1 MSKCRGLGA
10 HRFIQARAG
19 FVSVAALLCLSAPA
33 KLFAQTAPEQ
43 PTPSPPQRTTQEET
57 LPPVDVEVRRRP
69 PPRRPAP
76 AARPAP
82 APAPTPPQEATTEA
96 QPAVTGYR
104 ANTSGIGRLPVPLRD
119 MPQTVNVVPQ
129 QVIQEQRANT
139 MEDALRAIPG
149 ITFAAGEGGQ
159 QGDSPFIRGFVARSD
174 LFRDGM
180 RDPGWYTRDLF
191 AADRVE
197 VYKGPSAFA
206 FGRGATGGAIN
217 TVTRLPDGKNFV
229 EGTVTA
235 TTGPGVRA
243 ELDAGGK
250 NGIWSGRIAALGM
263 DLDTPTRDH
272 VWTKRW
278 GVAPSVSVDL
288 GERTKATLSYIYQG
302 EQGAPD
308 YGFTFLPQ
316 PAYDAKTGALTNPGY
331 YGNGAAT
338 PPLPVPRNTWYGIP
352 TGPLRDLTEVNTQ
365 IATAKFE
372 HELNK
377 DTKFTNAIRYIVNE
391 RFSRPTA
398 LRSLGTAGA
407 AFPSPLPAQFQNYP
421 IDQMFVGRERR
432 ERQTNNTY
440 LVNQGDVVTKFN
452 TEAWQHTL
460 AAGYEITGET
470 REQNRQDIC
479 DPTNVACRTSVIDPE
494 SGGSPSGGVQKI
506 YKEINTRASN
516 LAMFAS
522 DQIKINKYFEVL
534 ASVRGDFFRTVYD
547 DPNQAL
553 VPNQHLERSDSML
566 SYRFG
571 AVAHPMSNISTYVAY
586 GISYNPSAEQGT
598 IDNISA
604 ANLTPERTFTVE
616 AGVKADVLQN
626 RLSLTGAIFRIEKTN
641 LRITDPT
648 DGVTTILDGI
658 ARVDGVEVGAAGK
671 ITDEWSVFAGYSYL
685 QSRIFDTPDLRQN
698 GRELPNTPSHNLTL
712 WTTYALTGKLTLG
725 GGVTYQ
731 SFAYANTQ
739 NTAFV
744 PDYRKFDAMVSYKVD
759 EKSTLQLNVYNL
771 TDKYYYSQYSGG
783 NVVPASG
790 RWASLTYKVRW

>member
-1 MSKCRGLGA
+1 MSKCAGLGA
-10 HRFIQARAG
+10 QRFIQAQAG

-33 KLFAQTAPEQ
+33 KLSAQTASEQ
-43 PTPSPPQRTTQEET
+43 PAPTPPQRSAQQET
-57 LPPVDVEVRRRP
+57 LPPVDVDVVRRRP
-69 PPRRPAP
+69 PLRRPAVATP
-76 AARPAP
+76 SPAP
-82 APAPTPPQEATTEA
+82 APLPAAEPTTEA

-104 ANTSGIGRLPVPLRD
+104 GNTSGIGRLPVPLRD
-119 MPQTVNVVPQ
+119 TPQTVNVVPQ

-149 ITFAAGEGGQ
+149 ITFSAGEGGQ
-159 QGDSPFIRGFVARSD
+159 QGDGPIIRGFVARSD

-191 AADRVE
+191 NADRVE

-217 TVTRLPDGKNFV
+217 TMSKLPDGKSFV

-235 TTGPGVRA
+235 TTGPGIRT

-263 DLDTPTRDH
+263 DLDTPTRDN
-272 VWTKRW
+272 VWTRRW
-278 GVAPSVSVDL
+278 GLAPSVAVDL
-288 GERTKATLSYIYQG
+288 GERTKAMFSYIYQG

-308 YGFTFLPQ
+308 YGFTYLPQ
-316 PAYDAKTGALTNPGY
+316 PAYSPQTGALTNPGY

-352 TGPLRDLTEVNTQ
+352 TGPLRDITEVNTQ
-365 IATAKFE
+365 IATAKIE
-372 HELNK
+372 HELNNN
-377 DTKFTNAIRYIVNE
+377 TKFSNAIRYIVNE
-391 RFSRPTA
+391 RYSLPTSPRA
-398 LRSLGTAGA
+398 VGNLDGTAA
-407 AFPSPLPAQFQNYP
+407 PANTA
-421 IDQMFVGRERR
+421 IDQLFLGRERR

-470 REQNRQDIC
+470 REQNRRDLC
-479 DPTNVACRTSVIDPE
+479 DPANVACRTSVIDPE
-494 SGGSPSGGVQKI
+494 GMGAPSAGAPVVF
-506 YKEINTRASN
+506 KEINTRASN

-522 DQIKINKYFEVL
+522 DQIKMNKYFELL

-547 DPNQAL
+547 DPNQTVVA
-553 VPNQHLERSDSML
+553 NRHLERSDSMV

-571 AVAHPMSNISTYVAY
+571 AVGHPMSNVSTYVAY

-598 IDNISA
+598 ITNIST
-604 ANLTPERTFTVE
+604 ANLAPERTFTIE
-616 AGVKADVLQN
+616 SGIKADVLQN
-626 RLSLTGAIFRIEKTN
+626 RLSLTAAIFRIEKTN
-641 LRITDPT
+641 LRINDPT
-648 DGVTTILDGI
+648 NNTVAILDGI
-658 ARVDGVEVGAAGK
+658 ARVDGVELGVAGK
-671 ITDEWSVFAGYSYL
+671 ITDAWSVFGGYSYL
-685 QSRIFDTPDLRQN
+685 QSRILDTPDLSLR

-725 GGVTYQ
+725 GGATYQ
-731 SFAYANTQ
+731 SAAFANQ
-739 NTAFV
+739 GNTAFV
-744 PDYRKFDAMVSYKVD
+744 PDYWKFDAMVSYKVD
-759 EKSTLQLNVYNL
+759 DKSTLQLNVYNL
-771 TDKYYYSQYSGG
+771 TDKLYYSQYFGS

-790 RWASLTYKVRW
+790 RWAALTYKVRW